1 MMCINESNLNFSFLK
16 ITRYFYD
23 KTRLR
28 YQTLKSKLLSL
39 SALPKNNTVLK
50 IKTD

>member
-1 MMCINESNLNFSFLK
+1 MTCINEINSNFPFLK

-50 IKTD
+50 IQND